1 MKLNYSVGQTV
12 KPTILMLCCAV
23 LNMASSPIVFP
34 TATMHSKKYSKKSIG
49 KTKLKNIFPL
59 SYCVVKG
66 VHDMAWSLK
75 VYMLW
80 LSGSLPC
87 FSKIFAQNKI

>member
-1 MKLNYSVGQTV
+1 
-12 KPTILMLCCAV
+12 MLCCAV
-23 LNMASSPIVFP
+23 LNMALSPIFFP

-59 SYCVVKG
+59 SYSVVKG
-66 VHDMAWSLK
+66 VHAMAWSLK

-87 FSKIFAQNKI
+87 SVKYLPKTKFRSI